1 MLVKRTEV
9 KVVDSYEV
17 GDKITFALSDG
28 EEVEA
33 MAIKQESDGMIFV
46 LVDCLKKEY
55 PMNKKNTNKG
65 GYENSDLRK
74 ILNSEILDKFP
85 AEIRGRMTI
94 FENGDCLRLLTQKE
108 VYGENYSCVDEPENV
123 KQFEAMK
130 SRRNRIAFEGK
141 NGDWQWWWLQNVIDE
156 SASSFALVNDNGF
169 ANYSSASPSLGV
181 RPAFKLNI

>member
-9 KVVDSYEV
+9 KVVENYEV
-17 GDKITFALSDG
+17 GDEIIFALADG

-33 MAIKQESDGMIFV
+33 IAIKQESDGMIFV
-46 LVDCLKKEY
+46 LKDCLKKEY

-74 ILNSEILDKFP
+74 ILNNEILDSFP

-108 VYGENYSCVDEPENV
+108 VFGENLWCENEPDNV
-123 KQFEAMK
+123 KQFEVMK
-130 SRRNRIAFEGK
+130 DRRSRIAFEGK
-141 NGDWQWWWLQNVIDE
+141 NGNWQWWWLQNAIDE
-156 SASSFALVNDNGF
+156 SAANFAVVDHAGH
-169 ANYSSASPSLGV
+169 ANNHDASGANGV